1 MKYLPSHYAKALYEA
16 LEGQDKEGS
25 GGIAGKGGRAD
36 GAMLKRFAG
45 IVRKNGDGKSLN
57 TILARYEKIYL
68 EKKGLKKIEIESAS
82 PISAAIK
89 AEIEKAGGGTAHGA
103 IAGGASSDKVLLSEK
118 VNPDLLAGIKL
129 LVNDTLLIDASGRTR
144 INKLFA

>member
-1 MKYLPSHYAKALYEA
+1 MKYLPGHYAKALYEA
-16 LEGQDKEGS
+16 LEGQDKEDR
-25 GGIAGKGGRAD
+25 GGIAGKRGRAD
-36 GAMLKRFAG
+36 EAMLKRFVG

-89 AEIEKAGGGTAHGA
+89 AEIEKAGGDAATSGK
-103 IAGGASSDKVLLSEK
+103 IILSEK
-118 VNPDLLAGIKL
+118 VNPELLAGLKL
-129 LVNDTLLIDASGRTR
+129 LVNDTLLIDATGRTR
-144 INKLFA
+144 IKKLFV